1 MSTILFPSPVFGPVH
16 SRRLGVS
23 LGVNLLP
30 EDGKLCNFDCIY
42 CECGLNKPHRPHER
56 MPSRDDVAQ
65 ALETRLKAMAAQG
78 RLPDHITFAGNGEP
92 TLHPA
97 FADIVDDVTALRAA
111 YAPNALIT
119 VLTNATRLADDTVRA
134 ALEKVDQALLK
145 LDTVDAEYVAFVN
158 RPQTRLVP
166 DELVERIRSLGDK
179 ALVQTMFLTGTWE
192 GRDVDNTSERYVAP
206 WLAALERIRPK
217 LVTIYTV
224 ARATPS
230 DTLQKAAP
238 QVLDA
243 IAERVRSLGLE
254 CTVSY

>member
-16 SRRLGVS
+16 SRRLGLS

-56 MPSRDDVAQ
+56 MPSRAAVKA
-65 ALETRLKAMAAQG
+65 ALEDKLRAMAAEG

-92 TLHPA
+92 TLHPE
-97 FADIVDDVTALRAA
+97 FGEIVKDVVALR
-111 YAPNALIT
+111 NALAPKAVIT
-119 VLTNATRLADDTVRA
+119 VLTNATRLADEATRK
-134 ALEKVDQALLK
+134 ALETVDQALLK
-145 LDTVDAEYVAFVN
+145 LDTVDARYVDFVN
-158 RPQTRLVP
+158 RPQTKTDP
-166 DELVERIRSLGDK
+166 ENTIELICRLGDK

-192 GRDVDNTSERYVAP
+192 GRDVDNTGEAYVGP
-206 WLAALERIRPK
+206 WLEALKRIKPK

-224 ARATPS
+224 ARETPS
-230 DTLQKAAP
+230 ATLKKAAP
-238 QVLDA
+238 EELDA
-243 IAERVRSLGLE
+243 IAERVRALGFE

>member
-56 MPSRDDVAQ
+56 MPSREDVAQ
-65 ALETRLKAMAAQG
+65 TLETRLKAMAAQG

-97 FADIVDDVTALRAA
+97 FADIVDDVAALRAA